1 MKILE
6 NKTFKELTTFHIGGK
21 IKYYAE
27 VGSEREICEALYFAD
42 KEKLPVFI
50 LGGGSDFLAS
60 DRDFNGLVIK
70 YTGKKYSIKG
80 ETVTA
85 EGGMLWDDLVGAAVL
100 AGLSGM
106 ECLSGIPGT
115 VGASPVQNI
124 GAYGQ
129 ELKDIFVKLKAFSI
143 GDGRFVEFNREDCRF
158 GYRESV
164 FKDKKYWQKY
174 LITEVTFRLNRER
187 KNENIYESLK
197 GEIGSDPT
205 LSEIRDAVLK
215 VRAQKLENPAEFGNA
230 GSFFKN
236 PIISRDQKECLEKVF
251 PDAKIYPFENGFK
264 VSAGWLIENAGLKGA
279 VWGGAA
285 VSSKHA
291 LIIINKTGSAT
302 SGDVVSLS
310 EMIIK
315 NVFDKFGIKLE
326 REVQFVNF
334 D

>member
-1 MKILE
+1 MKISE

-27 VGSEREICEALYFAD
+27 VESEREICQALYFAD

-70 YTGKKYSIKG
+70 YTGKKYSING

-85 EGGMLWDDLVGAAVL
+85 EGGMLWDDLVKVVVG

-129 ELKDIFVKLKAFSI
+129 ELKDTFVKLKAFSI
-143 GDGRFVEFNREDCRF
+143 SDGKFVEFNRDDCRF
-158 GYRESV
+158 GYRESI
-164 FKDKKYWQKY
+164 FKDEKYRQKY
-174 LITEVTFRLNRER
+174 LITEVTFKLSKERENR
-187 KNENIYESLK
+187 NLYESLK
-197 GEIGSDPT
+197 GEIGPNPT
-205 LSEIRDAVLK
+205 LSEIRNAVLK

-236 PIISRDQKECLEKVF
+236 PIIGGREKEKLVGNF
-251 PDAKIYPFENGFK
+251 PDAKVYPFENVFK

-279 VWGGAA
+279 VYGGAA

-302 SGDVVSLS
+302 SNDVVSLS

-315 NVFDKFGIKLE
+315 KVFDKFGIRLE